1 MCNGCT
7 GGEERGERRWADV
20 VEEEVPL
27 KEEEGEA
34 VGSKRREKRR
44 EEALTNRETRGRKRE
59 GVTPSA
65 AAAKK

>member
-1 MCNGCT
+1 M
-7 GGEERGERRWADV
+7 

-34 VGSKRREKRR
+34 VGSSKRERR